1 MHKQMIKLRI
11 KSFLN
16 VGCRGK
22 KIRLKHELFCS
33 SLKQSFS
40 SCCIVISAIFFFHRA
55 TYTEI
60 HMCTQWKL
68 FYIFLFSI
76 VFGLDVEGRII
87 LRWIFGKWE
96 GVETGWSWLR
106 IGTDGGHL

>member
-40 SCCIVISAIFFFHRA
+40 SCCIVISAIFFFI
-55 TYTEI
+55 ELL
-60 HMCTQWKL
+60 TQK
-68 FYIFLFSI
+68 YICARSGNYFTF
-76 VFGLDVEGRII
+76 FCFR
-87 LRWIFGKWE
+87 
-96 GVETGWSWLR
+96 
-106 IGTDGGHL
+106 